1 MNGHPMKKP
10 PSRSRLYRRPSEES
24 KIAGV
29 CGGLADYLGINAS
42 FVRCCALL
50 GLFMFTLPTL
60 LGYFVLVWALDERPK
75 DLFETEEEKAFWRN
89 VRVEPSQTV
98 SGLTHKFRTLELRL
112 RGIEAQVTSPEF
124 KMDQDLRHTG
134 GANTKERR

>member
-1 MNGHPMKKP
+1 MNQRHMEKP
-10 PSRSRLYRRPSEES
+10 ASRSRLYRRPSEES

-50 GLFMFTLPTL
+50 GLFMFTLPTFI
-60 LGYFVLVWALDERPK
+60 GYFVLVWALDERPR

-98 SGLTHKFRTLELRL
+98 SGLAHKFRTLELRL
-112 RGIEAQVTSPEF
+112 RGIEAQVTSPGF
-124 KMDQDLRHTG
+124 KMDQDLRRAGRGEGRTS
-134 GANTKERR
+134 

>member
-1 MNGHPMKKP
+1 MNQRHMEKQ
-10 PSRSRLYRRPSEES
+10 PSRSRLYRRPSDEA

-42 FVRCCALL
+42 FVRVCALL

-60 LGYFVLVWALDERPK
+60 LGYFVLVWALDERPQG
-75 DLFETEEEKAFWRN
+75 LFETDEEKAFWRG

-98 SGLTHKFRTLELRL
+98 SGLTHKFRALELRL
-112 RGIEAQVTSPEF
+112 RGIETQVTSPGF
-124 KMDQDLRHTG
+124 KMDQDLGRAG
-134 GANTKERR
+134 RGESQAP

>member
-1 MNGHPMKKP
+1 MSGRSTNAQ
-10 PSRSRLYRRPSEES
+10 PSRSRLYRRPGGES

-50 GLFMFTLPTL
+50 GLIMFTLPTL
-60 LGYFVLVWALDERPK
+60 ICYFVLVWALDERPQG
-75 DLFETEEEKAFWRN
+75 LYETDEEKAFWRG

-98 SGLTHKFRTLELRL
+98 SGLAHKFRALELRL
-112 RGIEAQVTSPEF
+112 RGIEAQVTSPGF
-124 KMDQDLRHTG
+124 KMDQDLRRG
-134 GANTKERR
+134 GGDKGQAP